1 MRRLVEHF
9 KHYRKIKS
17 KRAWI
22 FAVIL
27 LQLSVLFLM
36 AQVIV
41 KDRGGFL
48 ERDASHSFEQLG
60 QESKR
65 EVFDETVE
73 VIEVDTKNDGHERK
87 VDGIATSIENQKQK
101 ETASNGNKGLS
112 EEAVMFPSALLK
124 EGFLEEVDVSD
135 NELDLVTGEIKVH
148 VSLPHL
154 SMKELLIVLRALS
167 EEILLNNQ
175 DKGIV
180 SVKLNVWQGK
190 QHYFYDTNYVD
201 QLCRIEEQ
209 EI

>member
-41 KDRGGFL
+41 KDSKLL
-48 ERDASHSFEQLG
+48 EKDSSHSFEQLG

-73 VIEVDTKNDGHERK
+73 VNEVDTKNDGHEGK

-135 NELDLVTGEIKVH
+135 NELDLVTGEIKVY

-190 QHYFYDTNYVD
+190 QHYFYDTNQAG
-201 QLCRIEEQ
+201 QLRRIKEQ